1 MERAMTGRT
10 DFTDDE
16 WAALRRGLI
25 AGEEAVRA
33 AAPTGWFGRFKESR
47 ALKREWKTLAEH
59 HGASPLA
66 QTLLLEEDVD
76 PTASV
81 RVEEGQ
87 TDAFINER
95 IAACAAAAA
104 ILAAKVEPGAA
115 EIYVN
120 AAIELAETAAL
131 ADLGHGK
138 QDSITR
144 AESIVLN
151 RVATAFGRKDY
162 QAPGAGGEEVDASFA
177 VQTSQTKNI
186 VS

>member
-1 MERAMTGRT
+1 MTGRT

-47 ALKREWKTLAEH
+47 ALKREWKTLAERY
-59 HGASPLA
+59 GEAPLA
-66 QTLLLEEDVD
+66 QALILEEGLD

-81 RVEEGQ
+81 KVQEGT
-87 TDAFINER
+87 TDAFIDER
-95 IAACAAAAA
+95 VAACSAAAAV
-104 ILAAKVEPGAA
+104 LTAKVDPHAA
-115 EIYVN
+115 AIYVDV
-120 AAIELAETAAL
+120 AMELAETAAL

-144 AESIVLN
+144 PEAIVLG
-151 RVATAFGRKDY
+151 RIAAAFGRTDY
-162 QAPGAGGEEVDASFA
+162 QAPGSGEGELDASFGL
-177 VQTSQTKNI
+177 QTSQTKNI